1 MEEKAEI
8 DSWYSRNDWA
18 RPLVSSFILV
28 LAPLVVS
35 TLPDGSGVVFPRWA
49 SIVASGGAC
58 LGLLIAGVK
67 ARLSNTL
74 SARIFCSLSIGLGY
88 AIAIYQIIDA
98 VKH

>member
-1 MEEKAEI
+1 MEAKTEI
-8 DSWYSRNDWA
+8 ESWYSRNNWA
-18 RPLVSSFILV
+18 RPLVASFILV

-35 TLPDGSGVVFPRWA
+35 TLPDGSGVVFPHWA

-74 SARIFCSLSIGLGY
+74 SARIVCSLAIALGY
-88 AIAIYQIIDA
+88 VIAIYQIIEA
-98 VKH
+98 VKP